1 MHVYKLSFD
10 VSIGSPRQARP
21 DILSRGALCRI
32 REELYQDKEP
42 AGRLARFHKPLQT
55 PEQRRSAN
63 VAAARAHFCALGWA
77 RAEVEA
83 GDVDRQLD
91 SIIARARAMQEH
103 EKRLD
108 NMAEHQ
114 RTHQPLPNSS

>member
-1 MHVYKLSFD
+1 M
-10 VSIGSPRQARP
+10 
-21 DILSRGALCRI
+21 CRI
-32 REELYQDKEP
+32 REEQYQDKAP
-42 AGRLARFHKPLQT
+42 AGRLTRFHKPLQT
-55 PEQRRSAN
+55 PEQRRAAD

-91 SIIARARAMQEH
+91 GLIARARTMQEH
-103 EKRLD
+103 GRRLD

-114 RTHQPLPNSS
+114 RAYQPLPNFS